1 MDRRVVERRTFL
13 SSLAVIGAAALV
25 GCSRGGGGGPAP
37 EPTTAGTASSPSAS
51 PVPSAPP
58 TAGTPTVAGTVAT
71 GLNVPWGIAF
81 LSTGDALV
89 SQRDEGTIVRIA
101 TDGTVTELGAVP
113 GSVGRPGG
121 EGGLLGLAVAP
132 GDDGTVFAY
141 VTTSTDDRVVRM
153 RLRGDRLGSPVEIL
167 TGIPVGSRHHGGRLL
182 FDASGSLFVSTGDA
196 GDGRLAQ
203 DRDSLAGKV
212 LRIDTDGAAH
222 PDNPFDNR
230 TWSYGHRNI
239 EGLALD
245 ADGRLW
251 AAEFG
256 DKSADELNLIRR
268 GGNYGWP
275 GVEGTGGG
283 GALVDPLVTWAPDDA
298 SPAGIAITG
307 STAFI
312 GALQGECL
320 FAVPLDGE
328 TAGEPV
334 AHLAGEH
341 GRIRSVALAPDG
353 ALWVTTSNTDG
364 RGDPSSG
371 DDRILRVTV

>member
-1 MDRRVVERRTFL
+1 MDHPDVGRRTLL
-13 SSLAVIGAAALV
+13 SGLAVIGAAALV
-25 GCSRGGGGGPAP
+25 GCSRGGDPDPAP
-37 EPTTAGTASSPSAS
+37 VRTSAGTATPAPSDA
-51 PVPSAPP
+51 PAAPP

-81 LSTGDALV
+81 LSTGEALV

-101 TDGTVTELGAVP
+101 ADGTVTSLGEVP
-113 GSVGRPGG
+113 GSTGRPGG

-132 GDDGTVFAY
+132 GDDTTLFAY
-141 VTTSTDDRVVRM
+141 VTTGSDDRVVRM
-153 RLRGDRLGSPVEIL
+153 RLTGDRLGSPDEIL
-167 TGIPVGSRHHGGRLL
+167 TGIPIGARHHGGRLL
-182 FDASGSLFVSTGDA
+182 FDSAGSLFVSTGDS
-196 GDGRLAQ
+196 GNGRLAQ
-203 DRDSLAGKV
+203 DRESLAGKI

-222 PDNPFDNR
+222 PDNPFGNR
-230 TWSYGHRNI
+230 TWSYGHRNV
-239 EGLALD
+239 EGLAFD
-245 ADGRLW
+245 AEGRLW
-251 AAEFG
+251 ATEFG

-283 GALVDPLVTWAPDDA
+283 GDLVDPLVTWAPDDA
-298 SPAGIAITG
+298 SPAGVAITG
-307 STAFI
+307 STAFV

-320 FAVPLDGE
+320 FAVPLDGG

-353 ALWVTTSNTDG
+353 SLWVTTSNTDG
-364 RGDPSSG
+364 RGEPSSG